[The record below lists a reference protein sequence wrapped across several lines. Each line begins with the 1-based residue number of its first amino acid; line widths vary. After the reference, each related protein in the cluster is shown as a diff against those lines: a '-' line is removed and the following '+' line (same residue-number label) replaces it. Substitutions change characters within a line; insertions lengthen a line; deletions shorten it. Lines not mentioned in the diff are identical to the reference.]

1 VSSKRT
7 SEHELYAGCII
18 LDMNISRGLQLLD
31 HNPCITGA
39 LWPVPRFSMVSEKS
53 SAYTTAEYTD
63 IAASRATG

>member
-1 VSSKRT
+1 
-7 SEHELYAGCII
+7 
-18 LDMNISRGLQLLD
+18 MNISRGLQLLD